1 MTVLEMTRT
10 VVPINTEG
18 ALMTWWDAEAEC
30 TVAIT
35 RPSDNDV
42 LWQEFL
48 AGAER
53 SYRRHGIATAL
64 DVDAIRR
71 GGDTRLYWSM
81 LNATGTVSV
90 ASVPSVR

>member
-18 ALMTWWDAEAEC
+18 ALMTWWGRRGRMHRCDHQ
-30 TVAIT
+30 TV
-35 RPSDNDV
+35 DNDV